1 MKLRHLIATLSVA
14 TVAATAQADIGSID
28 LSRYQLT
35 GSFALDTLSGKGLE
49 ASAVTYAKDR
59 GTLFFVGDEGLGVV
73 EISRTGQT
81 LGSMAFDWSGTG
93 STHNDA
99 EGLTYLGNGELV
111 VVDERPQIAYKFA
124 YANGGSVALNS
135 TPKVA
140 ITGSTATVGNVG
152 TEGISVDPAT
162 GQFYTVKQDDPAQLR
177 VSTLNF
183 AVGFGSANT
192 TVLHTG
198 ATALFG
204 LSSLSDV
211 QTLSSV
217 DALAGNS
224 AASNLLVLSLGSRRL
239 VELNPTSGA
248 VLSFFDLAGVTTQAI
263 EGVTVDEL
271 GRIYLV
277 AENVVGGAPS
287 RLFELTPVPVPAAA
301 WLFGSA
307 LAGLASFARNRRTN
321 VIA

>member
-1 MKLRHLIATLSVA
+1 M
-14 TVAATAQADIGSID
+14 
-28 LSRYQLT
+28 
-35 GSFALDTLSGKGLE
+35 
-49 ASAVTYAKDR
+49 
-59 GTLFFVGDEGLGVV
+59 
-73 EISRTGQT
+73 
-81 LGSMAFDWSGTG
+81 
-93 STHNDA
+93 
-99 EGLTYLGNGELV
+99 
-111 VVDERPQIAYKFA
+111 
-124 YANGGSVALNS
+124 
-135 TPKVA
+135 
-140 ITGSTATVGNVG
+140 
-152 TEGISVDPAT
+152 
-162 GQFYTVKQDDPAQLR
+162 
-177 VSTLNF
+177 
-183 AVGFGSANT
+183 
-192 TVLHTG
+192 
-198 ATALFG
+198 
-204 LSSLSDV
+204 

-248 VLSFFDLAGVTTQAI
+248 VLSFFDLTSVTTQAI

-307 LAGLASFARNRRTN
+307 LAGLASFARNRRKN